1 MPWRQ
6 YVKSRIANAT
16 RQAHCQAHKTYS
28 TEANLP
34 MSLPACSAWVTV
46 FRWTEL
52 NCKTLLMDRGKGER
66 TTGGLPKYGRTEV
79 IFGICNSIVL
89 HIGLDIYYLAFC
101 CYLHHQFFQS
111 SSVPGRRNTNS
122 RTSASPFR
130 WLPYPNII
138 CFAGV

>member
-66 TTGGLPKYGRTEV
+66 TTEVFAKAGRTEAV
-79 IFGICNSIVL
+79 FQQFQHQWSVVRAGQATLSQLQIINFYFYFHHRL
-89 HIGLDIYYLAFC
+89 AGLDGSLFPSLRKYSVVQQKINTGC
-101 CYLHHQFFQS
+101 VGQS
-111 SSVPGRRNTNS
+111 
-122 RTSASPFR
+122 
-130 WLPYPNII
+130 
-138 CFAGV
+138 